1 MLPRLTGAKYSKTRA
16 LALVALF
23 MFAAVQ
29 GLEAAH
35 SHLDQESSAHCLV
48 CKNSTDTASDIAA
61 PADALPQVYA
71 APATR
76 SPWFA
81 LASPPRRF
89 FARGPP
95 VHS

>member
-1 MLPRLTGAKYSKTRA
+1 M
-16 LALVALF
+16 ALVALL

-29 GLEAAH
+29 GLEASH
-35 SHLDQESSAHCLV
+35 SHLDQDSSAHCLV
-48 CKNSTDTASDIAA
+48 CKNSTDTVSDIAN
-61 PADALPQVYA
+61 PAEALPQVYA

-76 SPWFA
+76 SAWFA
-81 LASPPRRF
+81 PASPSRPF